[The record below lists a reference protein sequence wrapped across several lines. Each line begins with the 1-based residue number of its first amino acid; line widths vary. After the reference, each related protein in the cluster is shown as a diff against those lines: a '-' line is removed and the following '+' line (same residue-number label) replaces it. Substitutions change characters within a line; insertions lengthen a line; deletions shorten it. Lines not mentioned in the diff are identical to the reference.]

1 LRLEKYGEVVKFTPL
16 PVNTFGDQSWRKQL
30 KRLRVQV
37 NVDTKSN
44 SQHYQHS
51 LYQQER
57 SQDLKREKKTM
68 SEKYEKVK
76 NDGEKDDEEEEKEDY
91 VTNTTLLPSTSSTKV
106 SNDVETTAHA
116 MIYEEGAGW
125 VQTNATQ
132 IVRDMNNREVERV
145 RQEEQKQERTAQLER
160 ALQSATL

>member
-1 LRLEKYGEVVKFTPL
+1 
-16 PVNTFGDQSWRKQL
+16 
-30 KRLRVQV
+30 
-37 NVDTKSN
+37 
-44 SQHYQHS
+44 
-51 LYQQER
+51 
-57 SQDLKREKKTM
+57 M